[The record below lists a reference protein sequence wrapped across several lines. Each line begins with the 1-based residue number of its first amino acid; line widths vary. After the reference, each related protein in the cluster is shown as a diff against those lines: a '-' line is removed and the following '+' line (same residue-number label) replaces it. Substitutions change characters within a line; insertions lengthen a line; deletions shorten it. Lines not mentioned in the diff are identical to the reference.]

1 VVLLPKKEG
10 AEEISDYR
18 PISLIHAVSK
28 IIAKILA
35 LRLSPHMDV
44 LVSHA
49 QSAFIKTRSIHDN
62 FMYVRNLARR
72 LHVRKTPT
80 LLFKLDIRK
89 AFDSVKW
96 EYILDLLQRRGFP
109 STFRNWIAALFCT
122 SSSRILL
129 NGIAGNPIAHGS
141 GLRQGDSISP
151 LLFVLAID
159 PLQKI
164 MEVATAK
171 GLFHKIRGRKAVL
184 RTSLYAD
191 DAAVFMAPIKKDI
204 DNLSNILRL
213 FGDVTGLVTNFTKS
227 CVVPIRCGGINLSSL
242 LQNLP
247 AARASFPLKYLG
259 LPLSVW
265 KLKAVDFQFLVD
277 KVASKLVP
285 WDGQNITSI
294 GRTTLVK
301 SVLSSQSLY
310 FITSLIVPPGTLR
323 NVNKLERAFLWAGT
337 DKTTGAKCKVNWDSV
352 CRPLGFGGL
361 GVLNTE
367 KFARAMRL
375 RWLWFEWKE
384 PNKMWIGLGNPCDEM
399 DYNLFYAST
408 NIAVGNG
415 ARTPFWDAPWVHDQK
430 PKEIAPLLYAASM
443 RKSWKI
449 REALKN
455 DAWISKIKVTPSF
468 SLAHF
473 REFVRLWATLRDFH
487 LQEDMEDDIV
497 WKHTANGI
505 YSAASAYDA
514 QFQGTIRSPMKHTV
528 WKAWA
533 PPKVKFFAWLANQN
547 RIWTNDRLA
556 KRGWQNS
563 GPCPLCKQ
571 ASETVDHLFYKCRY
585 TIRLWDMIKGWLQL
599 GHLDTSN
606 WHLFQSANDWWV
618 SQSDNNIPNRKAM
631 ATLTMLISWTIW
643 NERNARVF
651 RQKSAPPM
659 VLLSNIK
666 DEAAVWVSAGAKH
679 LGTMMLGE

>member
-1 VVLLPKKEG
+1 
-10 AEEISDYR
+10 
-18 PISLIHAVSK
+18 
-28 IIAKILA
+28 
-35 LRLSPHMDV
+35 
-44 LVSHA
+44 
-49 QSAFIKTRSIHDN
+49 
-62 FMYVRNLARR
+62 
-72 LHVRKTPT
+72 
-80 LLFKLDIRK
+80 
-89 AFDSVKW
+89 
-96 EYILDLLQRRGFP
+96 
-109 STFRNWIAALFCT
+109 
-122 SSSRILL
+122 
-129 NGIAGNPIAHGS
+129 
-141 GLRQGDSISP
+141 
-151 LLFVLAID
+151 
-159 PLQKI
+159 
-164 MEVATAK
+164 
-171 GLFHKIRGRKAVL
+171 
-184 RTSLYAD
+184 
-191 DAAVFMAPIKKDI
+191 MAPIKKDI

-213 FGDVTGLVTNFTKS
+213 FGDVTGLTTNFTKS
-227 CVVPIRCGGINLSSL
+227 SVVPIRCRGINLSSL

-247 AARASFPLKYLG
+247 AARATFPLKYLG

-294 GRTTLVK
+294 GRATLVK

-310 FITSLIVPPGTLR
+310 FITSLIVPSGTLR

-337 DKTTGAKCKVNWDSV
+337 DKTTGAKCKVNWDSM

-367 KFARAMRL
+367 KFARALRL

-384 PNKMWIGLGNPCDEM
+384 PSKMWIGLGNPCDEM

-415 ARTPFWDAPWVHDQK
+415 ARTPFWDSPWVHDQK
-430 PKEIAPLLYAASM
+430 PKDIAPLLYASSM
-443 RKSWKI
+443 
-449 REALKN
+449 
-455 DAWISKIKVTPSF
+455 P
-468 SLAHF
+468 HF
-473 REFVRLWATLRDFH
+473 RESIRLWATLRDIH

-497 WKHTANGI
+497 RKHTANGA

-514 QFQGTIRSPMKHTV
+514 QFQGTIRSPLICTV
-528 WKAWA
+528 WKACA

-556 KRGWQNS
+556 KRGWENS
-563 GPCPLCKQ
+563 GPCPLCKH
-571 ASETVDHLFYKCRY
+571 ALETVDHLLYKCRY
-585 TIRLWDMIKGWLQL
+585 TVRLREMIKGWLQL
-599 GHLDTSN
+599 GHLDTST
-606 WHLFQSANDWWV
+606 WHLFQSTNDWWV

-631 ATLTMLISWTIW
+631 ASLTRLISWTIW

-666 DEAAVWVSAGAKH
+666 VEAAVWVTAGAKH
-679 LGTMMLGE
+679 LGTMMPGE